1 MRVWHR
7 RTRALHSAG
16 FNIQSMDTTVETAPM
31 SGEPLFRA
39 NARIEMLEGS
49 RLDELEWL
57 LDAMAD
63 SMTLEIDL
71 LEQK

>member
-1 MRVWHR
+1 
-7 RTRALHSAG
+7 
-16 FNIQSMDTTVETAPM
+16 MDTTVETAPM

-39 NARIEMLEGS
+39 NTRIELLEGS

-57 LDAMAD
+57 LDAMAE

-71 LEQK
+71 HAED